1 MRTGIFVC
9 IGLAVLAGAGEVV
22 WAQEPIHARIDQ
34 LIEASAG
41 MPVAGVSDDSE
52 FLRRITLDLAGR
64 IPSSEEVRAF
74 LADLAADKRSVLID
88 RLLTSP
94 EYARRMRDAWHV
106 QLMERAGEHEEW
118 LKFLE
123 QSFATNKPWD
133 RLVREILNPNPDDEA
148 TRGAAFFL
156 TKRLENYGQQPVDL
170 PGLTRDVGRLFMGV
184 DLQCAQC
191 HDHLF
196 VEDYKQVDFQ
206 GLHTFLSHATIRT
219 DLKFP
224 AIAEKVVDKKTEFM
238 SVFVKEARTTGPR
251 LPFGT
256 EIDVPAFAKGEE
268 FAVAPDRK
276 VNFPG
281 KPKFSPLAILSEQLP
296 TATNQQFVRN
306 VVNRLWCQ
314 MLGRGLVHP
323 LDLSH
328 SGNPASH
335 PAVLDLL
342 ATEFTAHQFDI
353 KWLLRELAL
362 TRTYQRSS
370 TLPTGLAQEPRP
382 ETYVVAI
389 EKPLSTE
396 QMFWSTLQATGELPK
411 HQPAIV
417 SDGKSKPNPAYEGL
431 RKSFLAAFANPP
443 RDPEGEFAPS
453 VKAALFLSN
462 DAKVLELL
470 KPSDGNLADQLVK
483 EVDPARFADTLF
495 TAVLGRPAS
504 AEESTAVT
512 QFLAARPDQRDK
524 AVGQVIWALISST
537 EFCVNH

>member
-1 MRTGIFVC
+1 MRAFLIL
-9 IGLAVLAGAGEVV
+9 GLGLQLIAGVNPAS
-22 WAQEPIHARIDQ
+22 ADEPVHAKIDQ
-34 LIEASAG
+34 LIESAAG
-41 MPVAGVSDDSE
+41 MNVAPVADDAE
-52 FLRRITLDLAGR
+52 FLRRVFLDLAGR
-64 IPSSEEVRAF
+64 IPSADEARTF
-74 LADLAADKRSVLID
+74 LNDSAADKRTVLID
-88 RLLTSP
+88 RLLAAP
-94 EYARRMRDAWHV
+94 EYSRRMREAWHV
-106 QLMERAGEHEEW
+106 QLMERAGEHDEW
-118 LKFLE
+118 TKFLE
-123 QSFATNKPWD
+123 QSFAANKPWD
-133 RLVREILNPNPDDEA
+133 KLVREILNPNPEDEA

-170 PGLTRDVGRLFMGV
+170 PGLTRDVGRLFLGI

-219 DLKFP
+219 DVKFP
-224 AIAEKVVDKKTEFM
+224 AIAEKPVDKKTEFM

-256 EIDVPAFAKGEE
+256 EVEVPAFAKGEE

-281 KPKFSPLAILSEQLP
+281 KLKFSPLAILSEQLP
-296 TATNQQFVRN
+296 TAANPLFVRN
-306 VVNRLWCQ
+306 IVNRLWCQ

-328 SGNPASH
+328 SGNPPTH

-342 ATEFTAHQFDI
+342 ATEFAAHQFDI
-353 KWLLRELAL
+353 KWLLRELTL
-362 TRTYQRSS
+362 TRAYQRSS
-370 TLPTGLAQEPRP
+370 VLPAGLGREPLP
-382 ETYVVAI
+382 EKYVVAI

-396 QMFWSTLQATGELPK
+396 QMLWSILQATGELPK
-411 HQPAIV
+411 YQPAQPA
-417 SDGKSKPNPAYEGL
+417 DSKPKANPPLDDL
-431 RKSFLAAFANPP
+431 RKSFIAAFANPP

-462 DAKVLELL
+462 DGKVLELL
-470 KPSDGNLADQLVK
+470 KPKEGNLAELLVK
-483 EVDPARFADTLF
+483 ETGAAKISDTLF
-495 TAVLGRPAS
+495 HAVLTRTPS
-504 AEESTAVT
+504 AEESQAVA

-524 AVGQVIWALISST
+524 AVAQAIWALISST

>member
-74 LADLAADKRSVLID
+74 LADPAADKRSVLID

-106 QLMERAGEHEEW
+106 QLMERAGDHEEW

-133 RLVREILNPNPDDEA
+133 KLVREILNPNPDDEA

-495 TAVLGRPAS
+495 TAVLGRPTS